1 MPSIR
6 STPTAPG
13 RDGDSLLVGQAALVY
28 ATSDEP
34 LTFYAATRSTNPG
47 MDALPALPK
56 GLCLGGNTQDSY
68 STHSTHF
75 AHQDGNSIVVTGTGT
90 LQAYDIMGRL
100 LFRMELNTEHLTL
113 NTSLFPS
120 AGVYLLR
127 LGSQSQKIVIR

>member
-1 MPSIR
+1 
-6 STPTAPG
+6 
-13 RDGDSLLVGQAALVY
+13 
-28 ATSDEP
+28 
-34 LTFYAATRSTNPG
+34 

-56 GLCLGGNTQDSY
+56 ALCLGGNGDDPSNHAISQSVNLP
-68 STHSTHF
+68 F
-75 AHQDGNSIVVTGTGT
+75 AYLSGNSIVVTGTGT